1 MTEPEAPTPPIDRGH
16 TPDEAIARLKEAL
29 GEQEFNELAEKI
41 AASGQE
47 PYDYL
52 LRFYVASKIK
62 EAQDKREAAK
72 AAEAAQ
78 AAAEAAQA
86 VQAEQAAH
94 QAQAAEAARQAQAAA
109 DAAMQAAQAALEAA
123 AKQGIHIYAKFPQP
137 PNTYTAAEL
146 AAKITAEQ
154 DETPEL
160 PNFTVDTE
168 PKITV
173 KGQNFYA
180 PKTTNIA
187 TSKPAQ
193 QIQTVPPDAEAA
205 RRYTV
210 SNPRRRKIRTSVALL
225 IPEDVK
231 INGKITTFERSVEDA
246 IGTLV
251 DRGVTAFTIEN
262 LYCILNGDFKSVYVS
277 KKLASRIDQAIAK
290 LARTWCMIDF
300 TEQYNA
306 VHKTNENKMVLSG
319 NILLANR
326 VKIEHQNGTTS
337 IGWYAKETPKM
348 YQYSKLINQLYSVPF
363 EIRKIPGLNATET
376 TIAMKHYLI
385 TQMARIERKHGGSI
399 TLETMFEELDL
410 TPGPTERK
418 RLIKAVIK
426 ILDHFKATGFISN
439 YTPEKRGR
447 LLVGFEI
454 IPNPKRKQLI

>member
-1 MTEPEAPTPPIDRGH
+1 MTTPDTPNPPPDRSRDA
-16 TPDEAIARLKEAL
+16 DEAIARLKETL

-62 EAQDKREAAK
+62 DAQDKREAAK

-86 VQAEQAAH
+86 AQAEQAAR

-146 AAKITAEQ
+146 AAKIEE
-154 DETPEL
+154 ETPEL
-160 PNFTVDTE
+160 PNLVVDTE
-168 PKITV
+168 PKETV
-173 KGQNFYA
+173 QGQDFYA
-180 PKTTNIA
+180 PKTTSVA

-210 SNPRRRKIRTSVALL
+210 SNPRRQKIRTSVAML

-231 INGKITTFERSVEDA
+231 INGKITVFERAVEDA

-251 DRGVTAFTIEN
+251 DKGITAFTIEN
-262 LYCILNGDFKSVYVS
+262 IFCILNGDFKSVYVS
-277 KKLASRIDQAIAK
+277 QKMANRIDQAIAK
-290 LARTWCMIDF
+290 LARTWCIIDF

-306 VHKTNENKMVLSG
+306 VHKTNETKMVLAG

-326 VKIEHQNGTTS
+326 VKIEHRNGTTS

-348 YQYSKLINQLYSVPF
+348 YQYSKLINQLYTIPF
-363 EIRKIPGLNATET
+363 EIRKIAGLNATET
-376 TIAMKHYLI
+376 TIAMKQYLI

-399 TLETMFEELDL
+399 TLETMFNELDL
-410 TPGPTERK
+410 TPNKVERS
-418 RLIKAVIK
+418 RLNKAVIK
-426 ILDHFKATGFISN
+426 ILDHFKATGFITN

-447 LLVGFEI
+447 QLVGFEI
-454 IPNPKRKQLI
+454 IPNPKRRQLI